1 MKKIVIFILLALF
14 LSSCSI
20 KDSIKLKDKDNKTYS
35 ITLSSD
41 IQNGVVVVDKK
52 TAKKGETVVVTA
64 APNDGYLFNYMKVL
78 EEVYDTTTFIMPAK
92 DVIVYVDFILV
103 DETEDKEEIEDK
115 ETPDDKEEPEN
126 CEHNFQ
132 GKECDKCGFTAEY
145 SALKEFFGY
154 NIDVY
159 TNDDK
164 NPYNIDLDKYGSDVN
179 VYFYEP
185 NFTEIK
191 DPYTNVNKTE
201 FYSNYK
207 SATTYEDAY
216 YRTQHNLMSGD
227 ITDQYYLPTEAKVV
241 ENNVAIRAT
250 TANYIL
256 DTKGNYLGFV
266 PNTPI
271 GMEYIVFYKAA
282 YISLN
287 EVAAH
292 LLAFGEVPANQ
303 LTAKSNTAKKQAV
316 SLWGKYGRVNDGS
329 FSGDPDKYKY
339 QPLLPNIIGTPKIY
353 YREMDFGTTGG
364 YTCSSKYGMQKLYNN
379 GSSIERGAARF
390 VYVNDYNIDSID
402 GRYVFYTY
410 NHYNDFQEYLN
421 YHNGWGIR
429 FGNTT
434 AGNPYCGGT
443 SDWKDSYTSPT
454 EYPTTLLKKYS
465 EIC

>member
-1 MKKIVIFILLALF
+1 MKRIVIFLLLVLF

-20 KDSIKLKDKDNKTYS
+20 DDFIKPKDEEDKLYK

-41 IQNGVVVVDKK
+41 IENGIVIVDK
-52 TAKKGETVVVTA
+52 TVAKKGETVTLTVT
-64 APNDGYLFNYMKVL
+64 PNEGYSFNYIKIL
-78 EEVYDTTTFIMPAK
+78 EEISKTTSFIMPNC
-92 DVIVYVDFILV
+92 DVIVYVDFITN
-103 DETEDKEEIEDK
+103 DKKEEQ
-115 ETPDDKEEPEN
+115 EN
-126 CEHNFQ
+126 CNHNYLDRICQ
-132 GKECDKCGFTAEY
+132 LCGDIALY
-145 SALKEFFGY
+145 SPLKEFFGY
-154 NIDVY
+154 NIDIY
-159 TNDDK
+159 TNNDE
-164 NPYNIDLDKYGSDVN
+164 NPYNIDLDKYGSDLN

-185 NFTEIK
+185 KFNEIK
-191 DPYTNVNKTE
+191 DPYTNVNKTQ

-241 ENNVAIRAT
+241 ENNVAIRVT

-256 DTKGNYLGFV
+256 NTNGDYLGYV
-266 PNTPI
+266 PNTPV

-303 LTAKSNTAKKQAV
+303 MTAKDSSAKSKAV

-329 FSGDPDKYKY
+329 FNGNPDKYKY
-339 QPLLPNIIGTPKIY
+339 QPLLPKIVGTPKIY

-364 YTCSSKYGMQKLYNN
+364 YVCSSSYGTQKLYNN
-379 GSSIERGAARF
+379 GSSIDRGAARF

-402 GRYVFYTY
+402 KRYVFYTY

-421 YHNGWGIR
+421 YHNGWGVR

-443 SDWKDSYTSPT
+443 SDWKDSYKSPT
-454 EYPTTLLKKYS
+454 PYPTTLLKKYS